1 MSTLVAVRKNNT
13 ISIASD
19 SMSTL
24 GDTKVSAKYDAH
36 PGKIIRVDDTY
47 IGLVGSAAHM
57 LVFSDLLQN
66 HRDLCDFSSI
76 PAIFKTFRK
85 LHPKL
90 KEEYF
95 LLPQEEEF
103 QPYESTQI
111 DALIANKHGIFG
123 VQSYREVYEYKR
135 FWATGSGWR
144 YSLGAMF
151 TSYESETSAK
161 VIAEKGVAAG
171 CEFDDGSGLPIESFE
186 IASS

>member
-1 MSTLVAVRKNNT
+1 MSTLVAVKKNNT
-13 ISIASD
+13 ITIASD

-24 GDTKVSAKYDAH
+24 GDTKVSSKYDAV
-36 PGKIIRVDDTY
+36 PGKILNIEDSY
-47 IGLVGSAAHM
+47 IGLVGSAAHI
-57 LVFSDLLQN
+57 LVFADLLN
-66 HRDLCDFSSI
+66 AYKEICDFSSI
-76 PAIFKTFRK
+76 AAIFKTFRK

-123 VQSYREVYEYKR
+123 VQSYREVYEYNR

-151 TSYESETSAK
+151 ATYEIESSSKA
-161 VIAEKGVAAG
+161 IAEKGVAAG
-171 CEFDDGSGLPIESFE
+171 CEFDDGSGLPIETFQIE
-186 IASS
+186 MA